1 MFDKYVKVALNLKI
15 PRRIV
20 ELLLA
25 LMGSLTTKKNWF
37 WQFSLFNFSTSLP
50 VHFLR
55 PAGKLTPLEVIENG
69 DKRGLLQKENK
80 IKSNS
85 KW

>member
-37 WQFSLFNFSTSLP
+37 W
-50 VHFLR
+50 
-55 PAGKLTPLEVIENG
+55 
-69 DKRGLLQKENK
+69 
-80 IKSNS
+80 
-85 KW
+85 